1 MLKQVLFTI
10 AINKFESIA
19 KTKSYAAENEVRLLY
34 KPKDSKFL
42 INFYDEEYRRTSK
55 VLFYNMYN
63 HIRETFEKLHLNKSY
78 YECIGGRIRKVCKMS
93 LTPLMMYNPIKEI
106 ILGPNCTQGKKELI
120 EFARQNG
127 FMISSKN
134 VKKSHIKPRNTK

>member
-55 VLFYNMYN
+55 VLFYN
-63 HIRETFEKLHLNKSY
+63 K
-78 YECIGGRIRKVCKMS
+78 
-93 LTPLMMYNPIKEI
+93 
-106 ILGPNCTQGKKELI
+106 
-120 EFARQNG
+120 
-127 FMISSKN
+127 
-134 VKKSHIKPRNTK
+134 RNI